1 MPRLILI
8 LLILLVLVYFIYRYK
23 RLSPEQKKHALKLIA
38 ITVLVSGLLYM
49 VLSGRLN
56 WLIAAVGAM
65 LPLIPRAVRFI
76 MGIGPTLLPF
86 FRRYQ
91 QNKQSSMQSSFLK
104 LQMNM
109 LTGELQGEVLQG
121 KYAGQQ
127 LQQMPLQQLLEML
140 AEFRQQDT
148 ESAALLAAYL
158 NRAHPDWNKDDQ
170 QQHDYTYHDTDMTE
184 QEARD
189 ILGVPADAKRDEIIR
204 AHKHLMQKMHPD
216 RGGSDYL
223 AQQINRAK
231 DTLLKS
237 GHA

>member
-1 MPRLILI
+1 MPRLILM
-8 LLILLVLVYFIYRYK
+8 LLILLVLVYFVYRYR
-23 RLSPEQKKHALKLIA
+23 RLSPEQKKQALKLIGV
-38 ITVLVSGLLYM
+38 TVLASGLLYM

-76 MGIGPTLLPF
+76 MGVGPTLLPF
-86 FRRYQ
+86 LRRYQ
-91 QNKQSSMQSSFLK
+91 QNKQSSMQSSYLR
-104 LQMNM
+104 LQMNI
-109 LTGELQGEVLQG
+109 LTGDLQGEVLQG
-121 KYAGQQ
+121 EYAGKQ
-127 LQQMPLQQLLEML
+127 LQQMNLDQLLELL
-140 AEFRQQDT
+140 AEFRQKDA

-158 NRAHPDWNKDDQ
+158 NRAHSGWDKDH

-189 ILGVPADAKRDEIIR
+189 ILGVSADANKEEIIK
-204 AHKHLMQKMHPD
+204 AHKRLMQKMHPD

-231 DTLLKS
+231 DTLIK
-237 GHA
+237 HV